1 MEIRKGLLKLTVSV
15 GKCDEVNITIAVA
28 AAPSV
33 PSSPTSSM
41 ALWTTL
47 ETASL
52 LSSVSP
58 EKSASLAKISLT
70 PSWERMS
77 FG

>member
-1 MEIRKGLLKLTVSV
+1 MDIRKGLLKLTVSV
-15 GKCDEVNITIAVA
+15 CMGDELILTTAVA

-33 PSSPTSSM
+33 PSSPTSSV

-52 LSSVSP
+52 LSSVIP